1 MSYQLSYDADSR
13 LIVSAVDCD
22 CGCVHNSPE
31 QYIYVGSGIVSN
43 IARYIRKRNLGQRCV
58 LVADNITWEVA
69 GRRVHQLL
77 TEGGFGVIDC
87 IIRRDGPMDPDE
99 RAVDR
104 DLLNLSMHC
113 AKDYR
118 TRYTLF
124 KLLNECGLL
133 EEYLKDYPLAWKP

>member
-13 LIVSAVDCD
+13 LIVS
-22 CGCVHNSPE
+22 G
-31 QYIYVGSGIVSN
+31 
-43 IARYIRKRNLGQRCV
+43 
-58 LVADNITWEVA
+58 
-69 GRRVHQLL
+69 
-77 TEGGFGVIDC
+77 
-87 IIRRDGPMDPDE
+87 
-99 RAVDR
+99 VDR

-124 KLLNECGLL
+124 KLLDECGLL